1 MPQPPSTHN
10 LLAKAK
16 SDTSDG
22 SDLSDTIMKS
32 LTPRDYS
39 VKEEIAHSAIHAL
52 GSHLGAAMLALMVVF
67 GAQSGSQVPW
77 KVVSGAIFGA
87 TIILLYTVS
96 SVYHAVTHQRSK
108 QILEICDHMAIYFL
122 IAGSYT
128 PFALVT
134 LRQSHPVVAWSILSV
149 VWGLTLVGVIVKVFT
164 AGRFRFVST
173 LAYIGMGWIVVLAI
187 KPLMDTLPAAGLLWL
202 LIGGGLYTLGTI
214 FYLWRLMP
222 FHHAVWHL
230 FVLAG
235 TFCHFICVL
244 FYVMM

>member
-1 MPQPPSTHN
+1 MRF
-10 LLAKAK
+10 
-16 SDTSDG
+16 
-22 SDLSDTIMKS
+22 
-32 LTPRDYS
+32 TPRNYS
-39 VKEEIAHSAIHAL
+39 VAEEIAHSAIHAV
-52 GSHLGAAMLALMVVF
+52 GSHFGAAMLALMVVF
-67 GAQSGSQVPW
+67 GAQSGTQVVW
-77 KVVSGAIFGA
+77 KVVSGAVFGA

-128 PFALVT
+128 PFMLVT
-134 LRQSHPVVAWSILSV
+134 LRQTHPVIAWTIFGI
-149 VWGLTLVGVIVKVFT
+149 VWGLAVAGVIFKLFT
-164 AGRFRFVST
+164 AGQLRFVST
-173 LAYIGMGWIVVLAI
+173 LGYIGMGWIVVIAI
-187 KPLMDTLPAAGLLWL
+187 KPLMDSLPAAGLAWL
-202 LIGGGLYTLGTI
+202 VVGGGLYTLGTV

-235 TFCHFICVL
+235 TVCHFFCVL